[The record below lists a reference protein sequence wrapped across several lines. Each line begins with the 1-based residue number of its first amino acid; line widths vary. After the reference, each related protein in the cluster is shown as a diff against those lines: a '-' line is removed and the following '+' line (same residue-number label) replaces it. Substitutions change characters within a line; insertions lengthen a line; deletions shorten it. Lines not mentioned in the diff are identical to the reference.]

1 VTVLSLEPW
10 VWSVVEELN
19 RVKKRERIHM
29 DSDKVIKEL
38 LVAIFQIESEL
49 KTAQSAFEDN
59 QSRGERIRKE
69 IAKIKSEGFEVPP
82 AISEEMH
89 SVTCLREWHWKYI
102 DRYQKY
108 IFESKS
114 IFLDFE
120 KVKDESSIF
129 AKGKRKK
136 ALQDVAN
143 FAFLGQTYISTLGDV
158 FEDNYSRLIPGETI
172 RSEAIKLMSQ
182 RLGAASKARGDD
194 KWFG

>member
-1 VTVLSLEPW
+1 M
-10 VWSVVEELN
+10 
-19 RVKKRERIHM
+19 KRNSI
-29 DSDKVIKEL
+29 DTDQLIKEL

-49 KTAQSAFEDN
+49 KVVQSAFEDN

-69 IAKIKSEGFEVPP
+69 IAKIKSEELEVPP
-82 AISEEMH
+82 EINEELR
-89 SVTCLREWHWKYI
+89 SVICIREWHWKYI
-102 DRYQKY
+102 DRYQKF

-120 KVKDESSIF
+120 KVKDDSGFI

-136 ALQDVAN
+136 VLQDAAN
-143 FAFLGQTYISTLGDV
+143 FAGLGQTYISTLGDV

>member
-1 VTVLSLEPW
+1 
-10 VWSVVEELN
+10 
-19 RVKKRERIHM
+19 VKRNSI
-29 DSDKVIKEL
+29 DTDQLIKEL

-49 KTAQSAFEDN
+49 KVVQSAFKDN
-59 QSRGERIRKE
+59 QSRAERISKE
-69 IAKIKSEGFEVPP
+69 IAKIKSEELEVPP
-82 AISEEMH
+82 EINEEMR

-102 DRYQKY
+102 DRYQKF

-136 ALQDVAN
+136 VLQDVAN
-143 FAFLGQTYISTLGDV
+143 FAYLGQTYISTLGDV

>member
-1 VTVLSLEPW
+1 
-10 VWSVVEELN
+10 
-19 RVKKRERIHM
+19 M

-59 QSRGERIRKE
+59 QSRSERIRKE
-69 IAKIKSEGFEVPP
+69 IAKIKSEGFEIPP
-82 AISEEMH
+82 EINEEMR

-102 DRYQKY
+102 DRYQKF

-120 KVKDESSIF
+120 KVKDDSGIF

-136 ALQDVAN
+136 VLQDATN
-143 FAFLGQTYISTLGDV
+143 FALLGQTYISTLGDV
-158 FEDNYSRLIPGETI
+158 FEENYSRLIPGETI
-172 RSEAIKLMSQ
+172 RSEALQLMSQ